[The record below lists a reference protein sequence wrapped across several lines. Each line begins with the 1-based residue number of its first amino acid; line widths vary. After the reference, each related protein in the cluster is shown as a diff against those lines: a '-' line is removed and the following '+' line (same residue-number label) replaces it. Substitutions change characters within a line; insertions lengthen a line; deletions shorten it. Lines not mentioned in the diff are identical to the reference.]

1 MDFFFYEYGDLDINK
16 KELREDVSRKG
27 FSHDIRKCSHWQE
40 KKRNNATTLSF
51 ARNHVLA
58 CIYDMTKFVDIHV
71 FGMHL

>member
-1 MDFFFYEYGDLDINK
+1 MDLENVLVTDK
-16 KELREDVSRKG
+16 KRK
-27 FSHDIRKCSHWQE
+27 E
-40 KKRNNATTLSF
+40 KERNNATRLSF